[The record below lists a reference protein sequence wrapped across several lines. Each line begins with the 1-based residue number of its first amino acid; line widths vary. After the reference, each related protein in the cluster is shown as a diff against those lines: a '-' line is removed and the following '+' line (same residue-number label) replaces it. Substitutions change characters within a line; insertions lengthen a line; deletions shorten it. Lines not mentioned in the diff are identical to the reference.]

1 MSAPT
6 DDASIGVFDLK
17 SQLSSVL
24 EHVLAGQIYTVTRH
38 GHPIARITP
47 IAVASANE
55 RRAAAARMIEARRGR
70 KLGISM
76 KDAITQGRA

>member
-1 MSAPT
+1 MSALADEAT
-6 DDASIGVFDLK
+6 IGVFDLK

-47 IAVASANE
+47 ISAASADE

-70 KLGISM
+70 KLGMSM
-76 KDAITQGRA
+76 KDAIAQGRA

>member
-1 MSAPT
+1 MTAIA
-6 DDASIGVFDLK
+6 DDSTIGVFDLK

-24 EHVLAGQIYTVTRH
+24 EEVMAGQIYTVTRH

-47 IAVASANE
+47 ISAASADE

-70 KLGISM
+70 KLGIPM
-76 KDAITQGRA
+76 KDAISEGRA